1 MGVAYGNLKSPPRA
15 VPIHYTLFQCGC
27 QTFLRHTHIFL
38 IVKHTNFSRTAT
50 TSACRRG
57 GFMAEKNVDEE
68 VLLSLYKNAHI
79 ALQSISDIIGET
91 DDGKMKAELDSEY
104 EGYEKYIGKLSA
116 YMNEIGVEPQDI
128 GVMKKAFMYTTV
140 KMNTL
145 TDDSASHI
153 AELMIKGTVMGIT
166 ELAEILNN
174 HAKELG
180 EKTHRFTEELKN
192 LEEDYEERLKK
203 LV

>member
-15 VPIHYTLFQCGC
+15 VLVYYTLFQNGC

-38 IVKHTNFSRTAT
+38 IAKHTNFSRIADN
-50 TSACRRG
+50 ACRRG

-91 DDGKMKAELDSEY
+91 DDGKMKAELDTEY

-128 GVMKKAFMYTTV
+128 GVMKKAFMYTSV

-145 TDDSASHI
+145 TDDSTSHI

-174 HAKELG
+174 HSKELG
-180 EKTHRFTEELKN
+180 EKTRDFTEELKN
-192 LEEDYEERLKK
+192 LEESYEERLKK